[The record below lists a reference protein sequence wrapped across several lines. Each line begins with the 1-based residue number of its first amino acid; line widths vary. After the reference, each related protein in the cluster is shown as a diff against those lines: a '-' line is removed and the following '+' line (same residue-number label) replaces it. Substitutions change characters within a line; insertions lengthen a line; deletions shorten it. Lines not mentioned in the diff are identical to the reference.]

1 VRRLVLALIVLGLLA
16 VGAIAGCGGSADLKG
31 APDVRGLSLPSAE
44 TVLHKKGYAADVS
57 TGALFG
63 VIVKDHYTVC
73 SESTPDNKLVP
84 VKVEKE
90 C

>member
-1 VRRLVLALIVLGLLA
+1 MRVLQVAVVASVIGCLV
-16 VGAIAGCGGSADLKG
+16 AGCGGSANLEG

-44 TVLHKKGYAADVS
+44 AVLHKKGYSADVK
-57 TGALFG
+57 TGAFFG

-84 VKVEKE
+84 ITAEKD